1 VKISTEHRDA
11 LNEAL
16 DETAGY
22 EGDVYVFD
30 VKHIEILRS
39 AVIAMLE
46 DDEQIATVAPAV
58 DAPTDDWD
66 TERLDAAIRDY
77 ATVVRMA
84 QLPQHGGMQRELRQ
98 TRLRI
103 HEIAKSVFASS
114 PKPAVDAQ
122 PVATKEPAHK
132 FAIIRDRN
140 YDGEGLSLWT
150 WDGEYYVGAD
160 GDCLSPDPDG
170 TLDGYTAEWLTDY
183 QLETRL
189 NDSSAQSEGLRKDTW
204 QPIEKAPKD
213 GTEVLLIATR
223 HSMLMPHP
231 ERIVGAYRNGWWS
244 GPSTLSHVTHWM
256 PLPEAPAA
264 LSQKDPQ

>member
-58 DAPTDDWD
+58 DA
-66 TERLDAAIRDY
+66 
-77 ATVVRMA
+77 
-84 QLPQHGGMQRELRQ
+84 
-98 TRLRI
+98 
-103 HEIAKSVFASS
+103 
-114 PKPAVDAQ
+114 Q
-122 PVATKEPAHK
+122 PVAWRI
-132 FAIIRDRN
+132 F
-140 YDGEGLSLWT
+140 DGEGGYDYRDEPPPEVNVAWAAKHGRKYESLYTEPQSSQSAQSEPVAWANVK
-150 WDGEYYVGAD
+150 D
-160 GDCLSPDPDG
+160 DG
-170 TLDGYTAEWLTDY
+170 TIVGLSQHPEDIANWQNPQPLCY
-183 QLETRL
+183 QCKGCG
-189 NDSSAQSEGLRKDTW
+189 DSEYGPWRCSRCEGSGFESAPNAAQSEGLRKDTW